1 LASWGLVFWDSAFS
15 LLICSWFGVSQ
26 SWSFLSLWGWV
37 ADIDIIVSTTENL
50 GHYLELVKALS
61 DKYKV
66 TITVHKE
73 IEKAC
78 ITLNYSYPRIS
89 IASS

>member
-1 LASWGLVFWDSAFS
+1 LENLGL
-15 LLICSWFGVSQ
+15 ISQ
-26 SWSFLSLWGWV
+26 VTQQSI
-37 ADIDIIVSTTENL
+37 ADIDIMVSTTENL

-73 IEKAC
+73 IESVSAVFLHLYDGGLC
-78 ITLNYSYPRIS
+78 WVF
-89 IASS
+89 